1 MSGDFCCPLELEPQ
15 LSCVAG
21 LARRGDA
28 ARAAPGHVMPRRAS
42 IHAALLLTTA
52 TLIALMIAGC
62 GSQGPSGSHGKA
74 ATKPNPSDPLSTRSF
89 YVDNAA
95 AKLDAEQLRAAG
107 RPADASA
114 MARLAAQPTA
124 TWLTGERNVR
134 AVVSALTG
142 RASAAGK
149 SALLV
154 AYDIPGRDCGG
165 YSSGG
170 APSAAAYRQWITE
183 FASGIGDRAATV
195 IVEPDAIAQSL
206 TTTCRATPTIAERLP
221 LLRFA
226 VQKLRAQPNTTVY
239 LDAGNPGWIKPATK
253 LVPSLRAA
261 GISEATGFA
270 LNVAN
275 FFTTSSVIAYGEA
288 LSRAL
293 GGEHFVIDT
302 SRNGDGPPP
311 SSGAGPTW
319 CNPPGRALGP
329 APTTDTGN
337 PLVDA
342 YLWIKTPG
350 DSDGTCNQGFPPA
363 GAWMPRYALGLVL
376 NSSLAR

>member
-1 MSGDFCCPLELEPQ
+1 MH
-15 LSCVAG
+15 
-21 LARRGDA
+21 R
-28 ARAAPGHVMPRRAS
+28 PGHLMPRRAS
-42 IHAALLLTTA
+42 ISAALLTAA
-52 TLIALMIAGC
+52 TLIAGC
-62 GSQGPSGSHGKA
+62 GSQAPSAGQRTHATEPKLA
-74 ATKPNPSDPLSTRSF
+74 ANPSDPLSTRSF
-89 YVDNAA
+89 YVDNVA
-95 AKLDAEQLRAAG
+95 AKLDAAQLRVAG
-107 RPADASA
+107 RPADADA

-124 TWLTGERNVR
+124 TWLTGQRNVR
-134 AVVSALTG
+134 ALVAALTK

-183 FASGIGDRAATV
+183 FAGGIGDRAATV

-206 TTTCRATPTIAERLP
+206 TATCMATPTIAERLP

-226 VQKLRAQPNTTVY
+226 VQTLKAQPNATVY

-261 GISEATGFA
+261 GISDATGFA

-275 FFTTSSVIAYGEA
+275 FYRTSSVIAYGTT

-293 GGEHFVIDT
+293 GGKHFVIDT

-311 SSGAGPTW
+311 SSGTGPTW
-319 CNPPGRALGP
+319 CNPPGRALGQ

-350 DSDGTCNQGFPPA
+350 DSDGTCNRGFPPA